1 VRKERERE
9 RKNEREIGREGERG
23 RREYMVKESAKP
35 SYSVSAR
42 AGIERREREK
52 ERKIESIE
60 SESSIC

>member
-1 VRKERERE
+1 MRERYV
-9 RKNEREIGREGERG
+9 NT
-23 RREYMVKESAKP
+23 VKESAKP

-60 SESSIC
+60 